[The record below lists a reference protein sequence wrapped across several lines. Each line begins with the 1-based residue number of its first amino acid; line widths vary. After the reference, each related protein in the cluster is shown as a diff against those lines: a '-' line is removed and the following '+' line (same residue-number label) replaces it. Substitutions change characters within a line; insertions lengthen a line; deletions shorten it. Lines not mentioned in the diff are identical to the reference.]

1 MKSLPRLSSIT
12 PNEIR
17 MASEHT
23 NFGGRDPAEV
33 VLEGLCSV
41 ACGFRPGYTVQCILM
56 DLKLI
61 GWRGGKT
68 ITKKGK
74 MVLNDLLRGRPL
86 APLLEDGATATAITT
101 TQPADK
107 AGETVK

>member
-1 MKSLPRLSSIT
+1 MKNLSRFSTIT
-12 PNEIR
+12 PAEIR
-17 MASEHT
+17 LASEFA
-23 NFGGRDPAEV
+23 NFGGRDSAEI

-101 TQPADK
+101 TQPADR
-107 AGETVK
+107 ADPQ